1 MAFRDFAPF
10 TSSNVRL
17 IRYDPDTSTL
27 QVGFHNGGLYEYFG
41 VPERVAEDFERAAS
55 KGTFLA
61 EHIKGHYR
69 YSRV

>member
-10 TSSNVRL
+10 TSSNVRS

-27 QVGFHNGGLYEYFG
+27 QVGFLSGGVYEYYD
-41 VPERVAEDFERAAS
+41 VPTRVAEDFERADS

-61 EHIKGHYR
+61 AYIKGHYR